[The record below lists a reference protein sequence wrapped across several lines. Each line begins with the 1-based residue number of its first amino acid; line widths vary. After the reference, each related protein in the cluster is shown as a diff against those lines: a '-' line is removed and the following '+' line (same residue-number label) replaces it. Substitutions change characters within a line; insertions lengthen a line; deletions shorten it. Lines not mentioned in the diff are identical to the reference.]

1 MVCHVFGFYLTF
13 LALKGIDFQS
23 FILICVEQKNLKNL
37 LKFKWV
43 YLQPLSRQ
51 TSIFLKMAQSSSKYQ
66 VRAGFQA
73 FSGCKKV
80 GLQNGTAVFTDVPNI
95 DAIVLAEIDV
105 SWDHLLTGRAVLVL

>member
-1 MVCHVFGFYLTF
+1 M
-13 LALKGIDFQS
+13 
-23 FILICVEQKNLKNL
+23 
-37 LKFKWV
+37 

-80 GLQNGTAVFTDVPNI
+80 GFQNGTAVFTDVPNI
-95 DAIVLAEIDV
+95 DEVVLAETDV
-105 SWDHLLTGRAVLVL
+105 SWDHLLTGRAMLVL